1 MAKAKIIFTLDGVNS
16 IIQCSTENKMK
27 EICQN
32 YATKIN
38 KKIDTLLF
46 LYEGN
51 QINFEQTFINQA
63 ISIDKNNNEM
73 KISVYKKD
81 KLLNNLLD
89 LDIQTNIINNKENQI
104 SIEKEKYNINKKNN
118 NNLMD
123 NIKSKYIIEM
133 VFSYIEENLKLKM
146 VKYNKYLQNKMD
158 IKLDTYKF
166 FCTKYIEYEENGIVK
181 EYNKY
186 NDKLIYEGEY
196 LNGKRNGKGKEY
208 DRYEY
213 LIFVGEFLKGKRWN
227 GKGYDGYNHV
237 LYEIKDGKGHI
248 KEYECNKLKIEGE
261 YLNGQINGNGKEYN
275 SDRIVTFLKV
285 NI

>member
-63 ISIDKNNNEM
+63 NYIDKNNNEM

-89 LDIQTNIINNKENQI
+89 LDIQTNIIK
-104 SIEKEKYNINKKNN
+104 NII
-118 NNLMD
+118 L
-123 NIKSKYIIEM
+123 IKII
-133 VFSYIEENLKLKM
+133 I
-146 VKYNKYLQNKMD
+146 
-158 IKLDTYKF
+158 I
-166 FCTKYIEYEENGIVK
+166 
-181 EYNKY
+181 
-186 NDKLIYEGEY
+186 
-196 LNGKRNGKGKEY
+196 
-208 DRYEY
+208 
-213 LIFVGEFLKGKRWN
+213 
-227 GKGYDGYNHV
+227 
-237 LYEIKDGKGHI
+237 
-248 KEYECNKLKIEGE
+248 
-261 YLNGQINGNGKEYN
+261 
-275 SDRIVTFLKV
+275 
-285 NI
+285 